1 MIIVDTALRQ
11 REATGSPIGVA
22 LSGAGFAAQGLVMQL
37 LGPASVGIRLRII
50 ANRTIETIHTL
61 LDNLDVDDFV
71 EVRTIDELEAAIA
84 SETLAITDDVG
95 LAALAPDVEVFVEAT
110 GTVEYGASA
119 VLLAIA
125 SSKHIVLLNAELDAT
140 LGPILKVLAD
150 RAGVVLTDID
160 GDQPGVLMNLK
171 RQVESWGF
179 RPLLLANIKSLL
191 DHQRNPDTQME
202 FARAVWQRPQTVA
215 SFADGSK
222 IAFEMAT
229 LANGT
234 GMGVLQRGM
243 LGPEVRADVGEA
255 HRAFDAEQLIA
266 GEGYVDYVLGA
277 EPSFG
282 VFIIGHSDEL
292 WRQRYMEVYK
302 MGPGPLYTF
311 YAPYHLGPLETPLT
325 IARVALFG
333 DATLTPIGDPVV
345 GVIAVAK
352 RDLEVGD
359 VLDGIGGFCA
369 YGLADNVADS
379 TDLLPMGLSSDCRV
393 LQRVPKG
400 EPISFSAV
408 RRPRQ
413 SVAWDLWDEQ
423 RQMVEDRTIGSPDP
437 FNYDT
442 MSDMVD

>member
-1 MIIVDTALRQ
+1 MIIVDTALQQ
-11 REATGSPIGVA
+11 REMEGRPIGVA
-22 LSGAGFAAQGLVMQL
+22 LSGAGFAAQGLALQL
-37 LGPASVGIRLRII
+37 LGPASVGMRLRII

-61 LDNLDVDDFV
+61 LANLGVDDFV
-71 EVRTIDELEAAIA
+71 EVATVDEFEAAIA

-95 LAALAPDVEVFVEAT
+95 LAALAPGVEVFVEAT
-110 GTVEYGASA
+110 GQVEYGASA

-125 SSKHIVLLNAELDAT
+125 SSKHVVLLNAELDAT

-150 RAGVVLTDID
+150 RAGVILTDID

-171 RQVESWGF
+171 RQVEGWGF
-179 RPLLLANIKSLL
+179 RPLLLGNIKSLL
-191 DHQRNPDTQME
+191 DHHRDPDTQAD

-215 SFADGSK
+215 GFADGSK
-222 IAFEMAT
+222 IAFEMAA
-229 LANGT
+229 LGNGT

-243 LGPEVRADVGEA
+243 VGPEVRADVGEA
-255 HRAFDAEQLIA
+255 HRAFDAERLMA

-282 VFIIGHSDEL
+282 VFIIGHCDDH
-292 WRQRYMEVYK
+292 WRRRYMKVYK
-302 MGPGPLYTF
+302 MGDGPLYTF

-325 IARVALFG
+325 IARAALFG
-333 DATLTPIGDPVV
+333 DATLTPEGDPVV

-379 TDLLPMGLSSDCRV
+379 EDLLPMGLSPDCRV
-393 LQRVPKG
+393 LRRVRKD
-400 EPISFSAV
+400 EPISLSAV
-408 RRPRQ
+408 RRPAQ
-413 SVAWDLWDEQ
+413 SVAWDLWAEQ
-423 RQMVEDRTIGSPDP
+423 RQMARDHAAE
-437 FNYDT
+437 
-442 MSDMVD
+442 

>member
-1 MIIVDTALRQ
+1 MIIVDAALKQ
-11 REATGSPIGVA
+11 REACGEPIGVA

-37 LGPASVGIRLRII
+37 LGPANVGMRLRII

-61 LDNLDVDDFV
+61 LANLGVDDFV
-71 EVRTIDELEAAIA
+71 EVRTVDELEAAIA

-110 GTVEYGASA
+110 GQVECGASA

-179 RPLLLANIKSLL
+179 RPLLLGNIKSLL
-191 DHQRNPDTQME
+191 DHRRNPDTQAE

-215 SFADGSK
+215 GFADGSK
-222 IAFEMAT
+222 IAFEMAA
-229 LANGT
+229 LANAT

-243 LGPEVRADVGEA
+243 VGPEVRANVGEA
-255 HRAFDAEQLIA
+255 HRAFNAEQLIA

-282 VFIIGHSDEL
+282 VFIIGHCDHE
-292 WRQRYMEVYK
+292 WRRRYMKVYK

-333 DATLTPIGDPVV
+333 DATLTPVGDPVV
-345 GVIAVAK
+345 GVVAVAK
-352 RDLEVGD
+352 RDLDVGD

-379 TDLLPMGLSSDCRV
+379 EDLLPMGLSSDCRV
-393 LQRVPKG
+393 LQRVRKD
-400 EPISFSAV
+400 EPISLSAV

-413 SVAWDLWDEQ
+413 SVAWDLWDKQ
-423 RQMVEDRTIGSPDP
+423 RQVAQDHAVG
-437 FNYDT
+437 
-442 MSDMVD
+442 